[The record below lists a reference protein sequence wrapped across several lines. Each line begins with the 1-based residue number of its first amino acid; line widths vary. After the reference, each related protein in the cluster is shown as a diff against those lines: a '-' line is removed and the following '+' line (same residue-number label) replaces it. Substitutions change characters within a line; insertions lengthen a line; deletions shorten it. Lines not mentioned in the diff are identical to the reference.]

1 MVEQKIVCTLVQQH
15 LNGRPIVIVTEPV
28 EGRHSGRVTAV
39 VGVGAGI
46 EQLLNDSKAVIVAF
60 LFLSNG
66 VIAPECHFDEGRKAS
81 SIDAADEL
89 SVNLEAR
96 RLLDDVLAHQSVTVF
111 GTKMERGILVAI
123 LEKQHFLPVSVLPAL
138 FKLLFEVLGIA
149 VGGSV
154 EEHNTQL
161 IYLGVVS
168 FLEQID
174 GGHLEIVVGDVYL
187 ISPGSRLTRS
197 CHH

>member
-1 MVEQKIVCTLVQQH
+1 M
-15 LNGRPIVIVTEPV
+15 NGRPIVIVTEPV

-39 VGVGAGI
+39 VGVGACI

-161 IYLGVVS
+161 IYLGVVA